1 MSSQNEYGTIKKIL
15 MKHPKHAYLSQEN
28 ADKQW
33 QKLHYPAPVDMN
45 RVMDEFESLLEIIK
59 QYAAEVLMLPEAPNT
74 GLDSIYT
81 HDPLVTTNKGMIL
94 LNMGKPERRGE
105 AQAMGK
111 FFEQKGISIRGWV
124 EDPGTHEGG
133 DSVWIDENTLAVGS
147 SFRTNR
153 EGISQLKKLA
163 GSDFEVVSYG
173 LPWWNGPDECLHIM
187 SFISPIDK
195 DLAVIYPKQMPIP
208 MREDLDRR
216 GYQYVVVP
224 DSEYDTFGPN
234 VLALAP
240 RVVVIPD
247 GNPLTKAALEAA
259 GCKVYTYPA
268 EDITCKGGGGPTCLT
283 RALERE

>member
-147 SFRTNR
+147 SFRTIR
-153 EGISQLKKLA
+153 EGISQLK
-163 GSDFEVVSYG
+163 
-173 LPWWNGPDECLHIM
+173 
-187 SFISPIDK
+187 
-195 DLAVIYPKQMPIP
+195 
-208 MREDLDRR
+208 
-216 GYQYVVVP
+216 
-224 DSEYDTFGPN
+224 
-234 VLALAP
+234 
-240 RVVVIPD
+240 
-247 GNPLTKAALEAA
+247 
-259 GCKVYTYPA
+259 
-268 EDITCKGGGGPTCLT
+268 
-283 RALERE
+283 